1 MRDRIVADIRHEFC
15 VLSPG
20 RAVRPLSAAA
30 GTPEE
35 QLPVALACLAARR
48 RRGDADFHAPP
59 LFGVLR
65 TLRLGAPEPYTEPG
79 HLRWFPHGVLLRRLI
94 ADWLEHFV
102 TESLG
107 GLPIATAAVY
117 RWGPPGEAL
126 DSLAGSFRERIYAVS
141 GSGDADDA
149 LMLRYGGD
157 PGFFGLFRD
166 APLRASQLPL
176 RCYEL
181 VEGFRRSRSG
191 EIRSIQRTRSFT
203 FFDCHSVCAGG
214 PAGMHEYLRV
224 LTAHVDL
231 LGQLPGSHVPQV
243 TLQEADQDALTALQ
257 NWVNA
262 TGQHLMLEL
271 TSRRR
276 HYYRLLHNIYDERG
290 LRTLHGQLDEVNG
303 RRWRPDDERN
313 FAIVHSATGT
323 VERWLLVFLLAALDQ
338 AAPALPAWLA
348 PVHVRL
354 IPVRPEDLGRAE
366 QLADVLARGR
376 VRVEIDDSERSVARR
391 VRDAE
396 QLWVPLVV
404 VTGSR
409 DEADPVRGV
418 EVRLRG
424 GTLRRM
430 TAGDIIEH
438 FGKELSGFPFRR
450 LGQRRTTQLDGFI

>member
-20 RAVRPLSAAA
+20 RAVQPLSDAA
-30 GTPEE
+30 GIADE
-35 QLPVALACLAARR
+35 QLPAALARLAARR
-48 RRGDADFHAPP
+48 QRGNADFHAPP
-59 LFGVLR
+59 LFDVLR

-94 ADWLEHFV
+94 ADWLERFV

-107 GLPIATAAVY
+107 GLPVATAAVY
-117 RWGPPGEAL
+117 RWGPPGDAL

-141 GSGDADDA
+141 GSGGADDA

-191 EIRSIQRTRSFT
+191 EVRSIQRTRSFT

-214 PAGMHEYLRV
+214 MAGMHEYLRL
-224 LTAHVDL
+224 LTAHMEL
-231 LGQLPGSHVPQV
+231 LGHLPGSHVPQV
-243 TLQEADQDALTALQ
+243 TLQEGDQDALAALR
-257 NWVNA
+257 NWVDA
-262 TGQHLMLEL
+262 SGQHLMLEL

-303 RRWRPDDERN
+303 SRWRPDDERD

-323 VERWLLVFLLAALDQ
+323 VERWMLVFLLDALDR
-338 AAPALPAWLA
+338 AVPALPAWLA

-354 IPVRPEDLGRAE
+354 IPVMPGDLRRAE
-366 QLADVLARGR
+366 QLADVLVRGR

-391 VRDAE
+391 VREAE
-396 QLWVPLVV
+396 RLWVPLVV
-404 VTGSR
+404 VTGPR
-409 DEADPVRGV
+409 DEADPGRGMK
-418 EVRLRG
+418 VRLRG

-430 TAGDIIEH
+430 TAAAIMEH
-438 FGKELSGFPFRR
+438 FDKELGGFPFRR
-450 LGQRRTTQLDGFI
+450 LGQRRTTQFDGFI